1 MARSFFSTWSACMTG
16 VCLKDK
22 PLCVLHPI
30 LYDWCG
36 DKFIVFSVLDR
47 NGRLN
52 FNRWLPPSL
61 FETWMGVV
69 DETFSYSFENQNDK
83 VSWKWG
89 SKRVCLLNR
98 CMITWHCAQ
107 GVLNS
112 LIFWRLT
119 FPIKSNF
126 HLVGRKWGCAD
137 QRYHGQEEVV
147 RWPYLC
153 LLWSTWNSWPP
164 PFSLA
169 CGKMCLGNDWFMFW
183 GI

>member
-1 MARSFFSTWSACMTG
+1 VSPMYSIYC
-16 VCLKDK
+16 
-22 PLCVLHPI
+22 PLGLSNIQIVSLSSSSPYRDNPI

-89 SKRVCLLNR
+89 SKRVCLLNQ
-98 CMITWHCAQ
+98 CMIT
-107 GVLNS
+107 
-112 LIFWRLT
+112 
-119 FPIKSNF
+119 
-126 HLVGRKWGCAD
+126 
-137 QRYHGQEEVV
+137 
-147 RWPYLC
+147 
-153 LLWSTWNSWPP
+153 
-164 PFSLA
+164 
-169 CGKMCLGNDWFMFW
+169 
-183 GI
+183 

>member
-16 VCLKDK
+16 VYLKDK

-69 DETFSYSFENQNDK
+69 DETSYSFENQNDK

-98 CMITWHCAQ
+98 YMITWQCPGGAQ
-107 GVLNS
+107 FSHILKAN
-112 LIFWRLT
+112 I
-119 FPIKSNF
+119 PYKIKF
-126 HLVGRKWGCAD
+126 
-137 QRYHGQEEVV
+137 
-147 RWPYLC
+147 
-153 LLWSTWNSWPP
+153 
-164 PFSLA
+164 
-169 CGKMCLGNDWFMFW
+169 
-183 GI
+183 

>member
-1 MARSFFSTWSACMTG
+1 M
-16 VCLKDK
+16 
-22 PLCVLHPI
+22 
-30 LYDWCG
+30 YDWCVVKKINLCVSYTLSCMTDVG
-36 DKFIVFSVLDR
+36 TSSFLCSVCWTEMV
-47 NGRLN
+47 GWISIG
-52 FNRWLPPSL
+52 WLPPSL